1 MTDEEAV
8 TEPTGESP
16 PVWLVVANVVRFRR
30 YGEGG
35 QELRPGTK
43 ALKGGAKV
51 YLVGGY
57 PGMGYEEVT
66 VVGRSRRTGAYLTI
80 DIPVR
85 NLHTFRASSVHSP
98 AVLRRHADYGPV
110 GPVGPRPDRIGAGDP
125 ESAREWAVRLEALA
139 RENREGHWRGS
150 PHPDPCRCHECA
162 GPGAVKAVTDSS
174 GGAVADCSGGAAAG
188 SAGAAATNSSG

>member
-1 MTDEEAV
+1 MTDTETE
-8 TEPTGESP
+8 TEPATGPVRGPAADPAGDPAEESP

-43 ALKGGAKV
+43 AFKGGAKV
-51 YLVGGY
+51 HLVGGY
-57 PGMGYEEVT
+57 AGMGYEDVT

-85 NLHTFRASSVHSP
+85 HLHTFRASSVHSP
-98 AVLRRHADYGPV
+98 AVLRRYAAHGPV
-110 GPVGPRPDRIGAGDP
+110 GPGPDGLGAGDP

-139 RENREGHWRGS
+139 REHREGHWRGA
-150 PHPDPCRCHECA
+150 PHPEPCRCHECTR
-162 GPGAVKAVTDSS
+162 P
-174 GGAVADCSGGAAAG
+174 VAPR
-188 SAGAAATNSSG
+188 AATNSSG